1 MSADNPHIGSSF
13 ESWLEAEG
21 IAEEV
26 KAAAAKSIIAEQIAS
41 EMKRQ
46 KISKVRMAELM
57 QTSRAQ
63 VDRLLDPSLRRWGQ
77 RSPRRRLILGRS
89 VGCTSESDLTRR
101 FCVEVFS

>member
-1 MSADNPHIGSSF
+1 MATRTITALFDDY
-13 ESWLEAEG
+13 EAAARAVDKLEAEG

-26 KAAAAKSIIAEQIAS
+26 KAAAAKSIIAEQIAL

-63 VDRLLDPSLRRWGQ
+63 VDRLLDPSNGAATLESLVRAARAVGRDLR
-77 RSPRRRLILGRS
+77 
-89 VGCTSESDLTRR
+89 
-101 FCVEVFS
+101 VELV